1 MLILYKQEIRKEF
14 MQKRKD
20 SDRLQRGRDMAEHTE
35 TQVVIDGKVLTLY
48 GYESSEHMQKV
59 AAYINDTILEFKK
72 MDSFKRLNQDSR
84 NHLIELN
91 IADDY
96 FKAKKQVE
104 LLQQELKTK
113 QEELY
118 NLKHDIIN
126 KDIEIETTKEALK
139 KMEQEINEN
148 HQKILKLESEI
159 KDKRK
164 A

>member
-1 MLILYKQEIRKEF
+1 
-14 MQKRKD
+14 
-20 SDRLQRGRDMAEHTE
+20 MAEHTE

-72 MDSFKRLNQDSR
+72 MDSFKRLNQDTR

>member
-1 MLILYKQEIRKEF
+1 M
-14 MQKRKD
+14 D
-20 SDRLQRGRDMAEHTE
+20 EHIE

-59 AAYINDTILEFKK
+59 AAYINEAILEFKK
-72 MDSFKRLNQDSR
+72 NDSFKRLSQDTR

-91 IADDY
+91 IAHDY
-96 FKAKKQVE
+96 FKAKNQVE
-104 LLQQELKTK
+104 LLQQELKLK

-126 KDIEIETTKEALK
+126 KDIELETTKQSLE

-148 HQKILKLESEI
+148 HQKILKLEAEI
-159 KDKRK
+159 KDKK
-164 A
+164 KS

>member
-1 MLILYKQEIRKEF
+1 
-14 MQKRKD
+14 MQKKKD

-72 MDSFKRLNQDSR
+72 MDSFKRLNQDTR

>member
-1 MLILYKQEIRKEF
+1 
-14 MQKRKD
+14 
-20 SDRLQRGRDMAEHTE
+20 MAEHTE

-72 MDSFKRLNQDSR
+72 MDSFKRLNQDTR

-104 LLQQELKTK
+104 LLQQELKGK

-139 KMEQEINEN
+139 KMEQEINDN